1 MVGTA
6 GRRLP
11 ALEPGPPARVLAA
24 AIPVVVRVSTVVVRS
39 GTAILRA
46 AAFWISIAA
55 PRPTI
60 SASRKPAT
68 GGLPLSGLG
77 PGYSWTSVAGA
88 AQATPAPRP
97 GPLVIGAWR
106 HPGEGRSPPG
116 PDLRRPASCV
126 RDVTWSL
133 RNTLRR

>member
-1 MVGTA
+1 MGGGAGSGRHALSARAPRA
-6 GRRLP
+6 GR
-11 ALEPGPPARVLAA
+11 AA

-97 GPLVIGAWR
+97 VPLVIGAWR

-116 PDLRRPASCV
+116 PDLRRPA
-126 RDVTWSL
+126 
-133 RNTLRR
+133 